1 MENRVTPKIARFL
14 EQRTD
19 DLPCLVVDLDEVA
32 HNYRR
37 LAASL
42 PTAHIYY
49 AVKANPAPE
58 ILRLLVG
65 LGSRFDAA
73 SRYEVDQCLDVG
85 AAPETISF
93 GNTVKKTADIAHA
106 YGCGVRLF
114 AFDSQAELDKLA
126 EAAPGSRVFCRIQV
140 PSEGAEWPM
149 ARKFGCSVEMARD
162 LMIDA
167 ASKGLVPWG
176 ISFHLGSQQTDPSR
190 WDAAI
195 ARTAMLFS
203 DLRDAGIE
211 LGMINLGGGFPA
223 RYRDPVPEIES
234 YAVAITQAMTRAFGN
249 ALPEVVLEPGRAIVA
264 DAGVLES
271 SVVLVSRK
279 SYEDNIRWVYL
290 DVGKFGGLAETDC
303 ERIRYRLSSPR
314 HDGAVE
320 RVETAPVV
328 IAGPTCDGTDIVYET
343 SEYRLPVD
351 LEAGDRLRFL
361 SAGAYT
367 TTYSSVGF
375 NGFPPLE
382 THCV

>member
-1 MENRVTPKIARFL
+1 MTPKIARFL

-19 DLPCLVVDLDEVA
+19 DLPCLVVDLDEVGA
-32 HNYRR
+32 NYRR
-37 LAASL
+37 LAAAL

-49 AVKANPAPE
+49 AVKANPATD
-58 ILRLLVG
+58 ILRLLVD

-73 SRYEVDQCLDVG
+73 SRYEVDQCLEAG
-85 AAPETISF
+85 AAPEVISF
-93 GNTVKKTADIAHA
+93 GNTVKKKADIAHA
-106 YGCGVRLF
+106 YGRGVRLF

-167 ASKGLVPWG
+167 ARKGLEPWG

-195 ARTAMLFS
+195 SRTAMLFS

-223 RYRDPVPEIES
+223 RYRDPVPEIEA

-249 ALPEVVLEPGRAIVA
+249 ALPEMVLEPGRAIVA
-264 DAGVLES
+264 DAGVLDS
-271 SVVLVSRK
+271 AVVLVSRK
-279 SYEDNIRWVYL
+279 SYEDNTRWVYL

-303 ERIRYRLSSPR
+303 ERIKYRVSSPR
-314 HDGAVE
+314 HDGVAPL
-320 RVETAPVV
+320 ETGPVV
-328 IAGPTCDGTDIVYET
+328 LAGPTCDGTDIMYEQVD
-343 SEYRLPVD
+343 YRLPLD
-351 LEAGDRLRFL
+351 LDAGDRLRFM

-375 NGFPPLE
+375 NGFPPLQ
-382 THCV
+382 TYCV